1 MINSLRWRLA
11 WTFTL
16 LSTFAVLI
24 QAVALFVS
32 TDEQEEDMINEVVNA
47 TLENQLRQP
56 GTPLELDD
64 LPMAPQ
70 RMKFFR
76 LPRGLRPAELPE
88 QYATLPAGI
97 HEWYKGDTE
106 YHVGIRDSGNE
117 RLFLMY
123 DASEHEERLEQ
134 LEWKLIMG
142 IAVLSLA
149 SLWLGYWL
157 AGRVL
162 HQLENITQRLK
173 RNDESALNEPGL
185 DREVSLLADALDRY
199 RQRNRELL
207 EREREFTANVSHELR
222 TPLTRIRTSAELL
235 AEDPALLDRSKER
248 AGRIVASVDAMESR
262 LRGLL
267 FLARE
272 LALDECKPLD
282 LKKHVEAAIA
292 PVRHACEERGVQID
306 IAIADSVT
314 VQADASLLQ
323 LLLDNLIGNAARYT
337 EHGNIVI
344 GFADGAL
351 TVSDT
356 GAGIPPEH
364 LAHVFER
371 HYRATSMPGGT
382 GVGLS
387 IVKRVCDAHGWTCSI
402 DSHAAE
408 GDSRRGTTVT
418 VCFNS

>member
-32 TDEQEEDMINEVVNA
+32 TEEQEEDMINEVVNA
-47 TLENQLRQP
+47 ALENQLRQP
-56 GTPLELDD
+56 GTPLELDE
-64 LPMAPQ
+64 LPAAPQ

-76 LPRGLRPAELPE
+76 LARGLRPSELPE

-97 HEWYKGDTE
+97 HEWYAGETE
-106 YHVGIRDSGNE
+106 YHVGIRDSGSE

-123 DASEHEERLEQ
+123 DASEHEARLEQ
-134 LEWKLIMG
+134 LTWKLLMG
-142 IAVLSLA
+142 LAVLSLA

-162 HQLENITQRLK
+162 HQLESITQRLK
-173 RNDESALNEPGL
+173 RNDEAALNAPGL
-185 DREVSLLADALDRY
+185 DREVALLAEALDRY
-199 RQRNRELL
+199 RQRNHELL

-235 AEDPALLDRSKER
+235 VEDAAFSGRGKER
-248 AGRIVASVDAMESR
+248 ADRIISSVDAMESR

-272 LALDECKPLD
+272 LTLDERKPLD
-282 LKKHVEAAIA
+282 LKKQVESAIA
-292 PVRHACEERGVQID
+292 PVRHACSERGVCID
-306 IAIADSVT
+306 IEIAEHTT
-314 VQADASLLQ
+314 VDADASLLQ

-337 EHGNIVI
+337 RQGRIVVV
-344 GFADGAL
+344 FADGAL
-351 TVSDT
+351 TISDT
-356 GAGIPPEH
+356 GPGIPPEH
-364 LAHVFER
+364 VTRVFER
-371 HYRATSMPGGT
+371 HYRVSDTPGGM
-382 GVGLS
+382 GLGLS
-387 IVKRVCDAHGWTCSI
+387 IV
-402 DSHAAE
+402 
-408 GDSRRGTTVT
+408 
-418 VCFNS
+418 